1 MKLNRDLTI
10 LLLKQFPPLNL
21 CDPLAGSGIRAI
33 RFAKELKYIS
43 IVAND
48 MDKKAFNLIKKNM
61 KHNKV
66 NFKVCNEDANL
77 LLLKSKGFDYIDLDV
92 FGSPNPFLD
101 AAIRRLSRKGILA
114 VTATD
119 TACLSGSS
127 PKACIRKYWA
137 KPIRNENMHEL
148 GLRILIRKVQ
158 LIGAQYD
165 RAFIP
170 IFSYSKDHYMRVFF
184 RNVKGKHHIDNLLE
198 MHGSLEAGPLWLG
211 LLWDHKLVEAMDKQA
226 DIKLL
231 KIFKDESA
239 VETVGYY
246 DIHKF
251 AKKHKIGIPRKE
263 ILLKAIQKIGFKVSE
278 THFSPEGIRS
288 DIDEKSL
295 KRIIQSLV

>member
-1 MKLNRDLTI
+1 
-10 LLLKQFPPLNL
+10 
-21 CDPLAGSGIRAI
+21 
-33 RFAKELKYIS
+33 
-43 IVAND
+43 

-148 GLRILIRKVQ
+148 RLRILIRKVQ

-184 RNVKGKHHIDNLLE
+184 RNVKGKQHVDKLLE